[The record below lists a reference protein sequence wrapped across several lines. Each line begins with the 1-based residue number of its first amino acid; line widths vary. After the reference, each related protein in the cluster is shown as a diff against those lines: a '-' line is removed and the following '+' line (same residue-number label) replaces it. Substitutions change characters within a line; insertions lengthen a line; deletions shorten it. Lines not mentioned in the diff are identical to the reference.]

1 MLDYTSKTYSCL
13 SFCFATDF
21 VPHRTI
27 APLPFVPHPQQRRV
41 TGIDEIDDPHVR
53 LGRVLAVQATGV
65 FPITASRAMS

>member
-1 MLDYTSKTYSCL
+1 M
-13 SFCFATDF
+13 
-21 VPHRTI
+21 I

-41 TGIDEIDDPHVR
+41 TRIDEIDDPYVR